1 MKTLKY
7 FLFFLFV
14 LVAGTGFTSCSDDD
28 ENVESSSLVGLW
40 EVTWTEGYS
49 YDTESPEDNDEWS
62 EALSGVKMK
71 FNSDG
76 TGYEGSESDTFTWKL
91 EGNQLTIVSSYYT
104 EVSTVLKLTDSEL
117 KLEYQEKDDSYSHY
131 EILTFKK
138 VG

>member
-1 MKTLKY
+1 
-7 FLFFLFV
+7 
-14 LVAGTGFTSCSDDD
+14 
-28 ENVESSSLVGLW
+28 
-40 EVTWTEGYS
+40 
-49 YDTESPEDNDEWS
+49 
-62 EALSGVKMK
+62 MK